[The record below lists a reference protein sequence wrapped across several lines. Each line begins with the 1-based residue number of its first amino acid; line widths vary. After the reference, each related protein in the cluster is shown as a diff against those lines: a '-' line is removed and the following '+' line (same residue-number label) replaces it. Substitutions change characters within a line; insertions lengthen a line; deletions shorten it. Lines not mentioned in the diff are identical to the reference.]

1 MKKMTFNDKLKIM
14 CDIFFN
20 NHKKTLLEY
29 ELVFIE
35 NKLKII
41 IPEPLREFYL
51 MFGKDLELL
60 KCMYNI
66 ASPKELY
73 VENNVLMI
81 AKEYQNV
88 CGYGINLDVQKPI
101 YFDDSN
107 NIIRIINLDIEDF
120 LIYLLAVQSTQY
132 LNCIGTIEVSFMNEL
147 KKYLVRITKVEG
159 ENAVY
164 CSSNGIIAVV
174 VKNNIFISAQ
184 NDDSMENFENQS
196 GLDIDFL

>member
-1 MKKMTFNDKLKIM
+1 MEKITFNDKLKIM
-14 CDIFFN
+14 CDIFLKK
-20 NHKKTLLEY
+20 HKKTLVEY
-29 ELVFIE
+29 ELVSIE
-35 NKLKII
+35 NKLKIT

-51 MFGKDLELL
+51 MFGDDLDLL

-66 ASPKELY
+66 ASPKELN
-73 VENNVLMI
+73 VKNNILMI

-88 CGYGINLDVQKPI
+88 CCYGISLDTQKPM

-107 NIIRIINLDIEDF
+107 NIIRTVNLDIEDF

-132 LNCIGTIEVSFMNEL
+132 LNCIGTIEVGFIDEL
-147 KKYLVRITKVEG
+147 KKCLIRITKDDG
-159 ENAVY
+159 KGAVF
-164 CSSNGIIAVV
+164 CSRDGIIAVV

-184 NDDSMENFENQS
+184 NDKVMKSFENES

>member
-1 MKKMTFNDKLKIM
+1 MEKMTFNDKLKIM
-14 CDIFFN
+14 CDIFLKK
-20 NHKKTLLEY
+20 HKKTLLKY
-29 ELVFIE
+29 ELVSIE
-35 NKLKII
+35 NKLKNT

-51 MFGKDLELL
+51 MFGEDLDLL

-66 ASPKELY
+66 ASPKELN

-88 CGYGINLDVQKPI
+88 CCYGVSLDTQKPM

-107 NIIRIINLDIEDF
+107 NIIRTVNLDIEDF

-132 LNCIGTIEVSFMNEL
+132 LNCIGTIEVGLIEEL
-147 KKYLVRITKVEG
+147 KKCLIRITKDDGEG
-159 ENAVY
+159 AVF
-164 CSSNGIIAVV
+164 CSRDGIIAVV

-184 NDDSMENFENQS
+184 NDKVMKSFENES